1 MDFNSIMGISPETEG
16 FKQEKPK
23 IKRTN
28 FNLSEAQFQQ
38 HEAGQIQ
45 PIDCKEILPNSNIK
59 GKYKISIKF
68 RNPTLRPLKTGF
80 KFYVHSYFVKSKDCW
95 EGFEA
100 FWSHRGE
107 KQLPIL
113 HHHITDT
120 GEKAGN
126 PNVILE
132 CITPNS
138 IGNCMGL
145 PVLAY
150 TDALEEN
157 GKTFTSSNLYSFR
170 PTVVL
175 HKRNNVKSKLNGYYN
190 ENAKPNETAKN
201 LETDFGKI
209 KINALPFVAYQKIRR
224 RYNNF
229 NLTCSNKELYPI
241 NEKKFIL
248 PETWEEFPYCNT
260 MSNKTPFVD
269 TKNYNV
275 ITKDLTA
282 GSELTENQK
291 INIPLFSAGSDD
303 YLQQEIF
310 CGGSKIEEEWKP
322 TSITGTKFIHLCG
335 NGFRQRRGDAITTG
349 SPYPNLM
356 RDNVLPFLVTTKNVK
371 DLNDS
376 YYPDPGNPY
385 TNIQINK
392 KEVTDTFGVN
402 VGGVAE
408 SARWLK
414 NANETYRNV
423 LNEIGFNI
431 KDLSEMITLT
441 KYKEMLAKINRLDYY
456 NGVIESTFGVNPNI
470 DIGEPIYIS
479 GTTANF
485 STTEEKTTNTE
496 FNATTPN
503 GAIGQGNTTFEL
515 NIPDFF
521 TSDHGYLITV
531 ISSDIDN
538 VYAEALDKMWTK
550 VTREEMYEP
559 MFNDLEPQATLA
571 READC
576 SVKNLDDVLNYAD
589 RYHELKHGRTKVC
602 GLGALQTQ
610 RWDKMQYLT
619 YKKRVDNINYT
630 YFNNN
635 FVSVHPHL
643 IDRSCFYT
651 EHEPMFEIE
660 VAKLLNC
667 TEPLPY
673 KAEPFGEVK

>member
-1 MDFNSIMGISPETEG
+1 MDFNNIMGIAPETEG
-16 FKQEKPK
+16 FKQEKPNV
-23 IKRTN
+23 KRTK

-45 PIDCKEILPNSNIK
+45 PIDCKELLPNTNIG
-59 GKYKISIKF
+59 GKYKINLKF
-68 RNPTLRPLKTGF
+68 RNPTMRPLKTGF
-80 KFYVHSYFVKSKDCW
+80 KFYVHTYFVKSKDCW

-120 GEKAGN
+120 GEKVGN

-150 TDALEEN
+150 TDTLEEKGQVN
-157 GKTFTSSNLYSFR
+157 TSANLYSFR

-175 HKRNNVKSKLNGYYN
+175 HKRNGNKNKLTGYYN
-190 ENAKPNETAKN
+190 KNAMPNEIGKD
-201 LETDFGKI
+201 LEKDFGKI

-269 TKNYNV
+269 TSNYKIMTTSLNNG
-275 ITKDLTA
+275 DSLSPNA
-282 GSELTENQK
+282 K
-291 INIPLFSAGSDD
+291 INIPYVGNATDE
-303 YLQQEIF
+303 YLCQEVF
-310 CGGSKIEEEWKP
+310 CGGSKIEEEWTPKLN
-322 TSITGTKFIHLCG
+322 IATKYIHLCG
-335 NGFRQRRGDAITTG
+335 NGFRQRRGDPITTG

-356 RDNVLPFLVTTKNVK
+356 RDNVLPYLVTTKNVK
-371 DLNDS
+371 DLQVENTQNRFKPLNIGLNSIQGDENLTVVHT
-376 YYPDPGNPY
+376 GNTPNSIIKNY
-385 TNIQINK
+385 AN
-392 KEVTDTFGVN
+392 VT
-402 VGGVAE
+402 
-408 SARWLK
+408 W
-414 NANETYRNV
+414 RNV
-423 LNEIGFNI
+423 LDQFNFDI
-431 KDLSEMITLT
+431 KDFTEMVTLT

-456 NGVIESTFGVNPNI
+456 NGVIESSFGVNPNI
-470 DIGEPIYIS
+470 DIGEPIYIA

-485 STTEEKTTNTE
+485 STTEEKTTNNA
-496 FNATTPN
+496 FNGTTPN
-503 GAIGQGNTTFEL
+503 GAIGQGDTTIEL

-531 ISSDIDN
+531 VSSDIDN
-538 VYAEALDKMWTK
+538 VYTNALDKMWTK
-550 VTREEMYEP
+550 LTREEMYEP

-571 READC
+571 KEVECGAN
-576 SVKNLDDVLNYAD
+576 NLDEVLNYTD
-589 RYHELKHGRTKVC
+589 RYHEYKHGRTKVC
-602 GLGALQTQ
+602 GLGALTTQ
-610 RWDKMQYLT
+610 SWDKMQYLT
-619 YKKRVDNINYT
+619 YKKRNDDNEIVK
-630 YFNNN
+630 FNNL

-643 IDRSCFYT
+643 IDRSCFYS
-651 EHEPMFEIE
+651 EFEPMFDLE
-660 VAKLLNC
+660 VAKLLEC

-673 KAEPFGEVK
+673 KAEPFENVK